1 MKFIS
6 NYTPI
11 NILDIGA
18 SPCDPTLHIETLL
31 ENTNSHLYGF
41 EPNELE
47 YNKLKEKEL
56 LDNRTYFDL
65 AIGDGKEHTLNLCRY
80 PGWTSFFEADKN
92 YISYFHNFE
101 KASEILEKKKI
112 QTKKLDEIEFNDT
125 LDFIK
130 IDVQGYESII
140 IENGKQK
147 IKDSLVLQVEL
158 SPVNLYIG
166 EKKMSEVVPEIEK
179 LGFNLNMFHNIN
191 TRTFKPMVLQGN
203 TGIGLHTLFQLDCVF
218 VKDFNHISEMDVETL
233 KKLILIMF
241 YSYKSYDFVDYL
253 ITILDKKQNT
263 NLISKYRELIPSL
276 KIEKRY

>member
-11 NILDIGA
+11 YILDIGA

-56 LDNRTYFDL
+56 LDNRTHFNS

-80 PGWTSFFEADKN
+80 PGWTSFFEADKK

-112 QTKKLDEIEFNDT
+112 KTKKLDEIQFNDT

-218 VKDFNHISEMDVETL
+218 VKDFNHISEMDVEKL

>member
-1 MKFIS
+1 M
-6 NYTPI
+6 
-11 NILDIGA
+11 
-18 SPCDPTLHIETLL
+18 
-31 ENTNSHLYGF
+31 
-41 EPNELE
+41 
-47 YNKLKEKEL
+47 
-56 LDNRTYFDL
+56 
-65 AIGDGKEHTLNLCRY
+65 
-80 PGWTSFFEADKN
+80 
-92 YISYFHNFE
+92 
-101 KASEILEKKKI
+101 
-112 QTKKLDEIEFNDT
+112 
-125 LDFIK
+125 DFIK

-191 TRTFKPMVLQGN
+191 TRTYKPMVLQGN

-218 VKDFNHISEMDVETL
+218 VKDFNHISEMDVEKL

>member
-1 MKFIS
+1 MKFIF
-6 NYTPI
+6 NNTPI

-80 PGWTSFFEADKN
+80 PGWTSFFEVDKN
-92 YISYFHNFE
+92 YISYFHDFE

-130 IDVQGYESII
+130 IDAQGYESII

-218 VKDFNHISEMDVETL
+218 VKDFNHISEMDVEKL